1 MFNLQIVMK
10 TKKRIIL
17 ILLFPITLGFIYS
30 MNSKKMTHKIIPKII
45 KEEALIALSHYPDL
59 KDTAIEFVIKP
70 SLKTSF
76 MKAQPVFKTILNP
89 SKNRCYKIFISEHFV
104 VENKKVSL
112 DEIPKNVLIGW
123 LGHELGHI
131 MDYKNRSGVDLIAFG
146 IRYLFSQKHIREAE
160 RVADSYAVSNGMGD
174 YILATKNYI
183 LNHADFSDAYKNRI
197 KRLYVSPDEILEL
210 IEETDSINNLKE

>member
-1 MFNLQIVMK
+1 MK
-10 TKKRIIL
+10 TSKVKIFILLIL
-17 ILLFPITLGFIYS
+17 IALGFYHYMSAQEIS
-30 MNSKKMTHKIIPKII
+30 DKIIPEKI
-45 KEEALIALSHYPDL
+45 KDEANIALSHYPGL
-59 KDTAIEFVIKP
+59 EKTAIEFVIKP

-76 MKAQPVFKTILNP
+76 MKAQPVFSTILNP
-89 SKNRCYKIFISEHFV
+89 TKSRKYKIYISHNFM

-131 MDYKNRSGVDLIAFG
+131 MDYKNRSGLNLVFFG
-146 IRYLFSQKHIREAE
+146 FRYLFSGKHIREAE
-160 RVADSYAVSNGMGD
+160 RVADSYAVSNGMGA

-183 LNHADFSDAYKNRI
+183 LNHADFSEVYKNRI

-210 IEETDSINNLKE
+210 IAETDSINNLKK